1 MPVEARVRTVER
13 RPVAHTVDLNSSSR
27 RLPLHPAREAGLA
40 RPVETPEAVW
50 ADRSPTQ
57 RRRQYTRWADRNS
70 SSSVRRL
77 GRRVRR
83 AEASLGWTLL
93 AILVWAVWATAWVI
107 SLSFSIRKAGRRAWV
122 VRVVLCLVFDL
133 LCT

>member
-1 MPVEARVRTVER
+1 MRVEVRGRMVGHR
-13 RPVAHTVDLNSSSR
+13 LVAHTVDLNSSSR
-27 RLPLHPAREAGLA
+27 RLHRHPAREAGLA

-50 ADRSPTQ
+50 ADRSPMQ

-83 AEASLGWTLL
+83 AEGSLGWTLL
-93 AILVWAVWATAWVI
+93 AILVWAVWATAWAI
-107 SLSFSIRKAGRRAWV
+107 SLSSSIRKAGRRAWV
-122 VRVVLCLVFDL
+122 CAVSSI
-133 LCT
+133 